1 MVREKR
7 YLSPLLK
14 NGHSQMTLELRP
26 RRVSSLCF
34 MQILFRSG
42 IHDFMREARS
52 RNIKGSAL
60 KSICFIR
67 ESVTYIHRSTFAR
80 HVGTSTSF
88 HHWCKEKIKGNSI
101 GDEQPQSSSSIP
113 GQKRV
118 DENIINNSKEYYR
131 VLFRTIL
138 TLLKEELTFTKFAPF
153 VKLQEES
160 GIRVANDK
168 LNTTTAEEM
177 ASILCDVITSTVIG
191 YCDES
196 RFTSLSG
203 DGSEARKTVEAKEL
217 VFLKLLAK
225 GFSGYVPVTFVL
237 KCQRLKYFGGASA
250 EGTFKAMLDA
260 LESYFPS
267 DELVKKI
274 VCVVADG
281 ASVNFG
287 NISRA
292 LTRMVGLVSWDL
304 PTIHC
309 MNHRLELAMKDSYQ
323 GEKSFQKV
331 KEMLDS
337 LYCLF
342 RNSGKT
348 WSLFQLIA
356 STLHIPSLRFTRVG
370 GTRFQAHTLIALKNF
385 LRNFFTT
392 LLFAENVEEH
402 GLGKNSLVTK
412 ETYAKVIKF
421 CKK

>member
-1 MVREKR
+1 
-7 YLSPLLK
+7 
-14 NGHSQMTLELRP
+14 
-26 RRVSSLCF
+26 
-34 MQILFRSG
+34 
-42 IHDFMREARS
+42 
-52 RNIKGSAL
+52 
-60 KSICFIR
+60 
-67 ESVTYIHRSTFAR
+67 
-80 HVGTSTSF
+80 
-88 HHWCKEKIKGNSI
+88 
-101 GDEQPQSSSSIP
+101 
-113 GQKRV
+113 
-118 DENIINNSKEYYR
+118 
-131 VLFRTIL
+131 
-138 TLLKEELTFTKFAPF
+138 
-153 VKLQEES
+153 
-160 GIRVANDK
+160 
-168 LNTTTAEEM
+168 M
-177 ASILCDVITSTVIG
+177 ASILCDVLTSTVIG

-356 STLHIPSLRFTRVG
+356 STL
-370 GTRFQAHTLIALKNF
+370 
-385 LRNFFTT
+385 
-392 LLFAENVEEH
+392 EEH
-402 GLGKNSLVTK
+402 VSRLTHWLLLKT
-412 ETYAKVIKF
+412 F
-421 CKK
+421 

>member
-1 MVREKR
+1 M
-7 YLSPLLK
+7 SLL
-14 NGHSQMTLELRP
+14 
-26 RRVSSLCF
+26 
-34 MQILFRSG
+34 
-42 IHDFMREARS
+42 
-52 RNIKGSAL
+52 
-60 KSICFIR
+60 
-67 ESVTYIHRSTFAR
+67 
-80 HVGTSTSF
+80 
-88 HHWCKEKIKGNSI
+88 
-101 GDEQPQSSSSIP
+101 
-113 GQKRV
+113 
-118 DENIINNSKEYYR
+118 
-131 VLFRTIL
+131 
-138 TLLKEELTFTKFAPF
+138 
-153 VKLQEES
+153 
-160 GIRVANDK
+160 
-168 LNTTTAEEM
+168 
-177 ASILCDVITSTVIG
+177 
-191 YCDES
+191 
-196 RFTSLSG
+196 
-203 DGSEARKTVEAKEL
+203 
-217 VFLKLLAK
+217 
-225 GFSGYVPVTFVL
+225 
-237 KCQRLKYFGGASA
+237 
-250 EGTFKAMLDA
+250 
-260 LESYFPS
+260 
-267 DELVKKI
+267 KKI

-392 LLFAENVEEH
+392 LLFAENVEKH